1 MTRVTIKVTPRG
13 PMEEKVKISLSDHL
27 TKLQAIKKT
36 FSKVFTDD
44 ESKFRLLT
52 TVKICMIPMITLF
65 IMIGLILVILRLD
78 LLFFEAHG
86 LSNIGSLA
94 DTFYDYVLKNV
105 VDALPYMG
113 LFFVILIFIA
123 VYIANLFL
131 RPFRLISD
139 YCEKAIKDGSAIY
152 DPDFFT
158 DLKLLT
164 RFSEY
169 FFNYM
174 ESGVREGAIKK
185 TVVPTKYTKIH
196 SPVFEKDFF
205 IQFSFLI
212 VLTSIVVGVSLNLA
226 AVEIHDGLI
235 SLAHEILKP
244 TTMVKHFLEQ
254 QAQLLQEILLFV
266 TGLHVILYL
275 ALAIHLYAK
284 ISGPAFGIFATMRSY
299 IKGNYSSRVHLIG
312 NYFLRPHCRV
322 INKYLDY
329 LQKNYVVK
337 D

>member
-1 MTRVTIKVTPRG
+1 
-13 PMEEKVKISLSDHL
+13 MEEKVKVTLSDHL
-27 TKLQAIKKT
+27 TKLQSIKKAIT
-36 FSKVFTDD
+36 QVFNDD
-44 ESKFRLLT
+44 ESRFRLLT
-52 TVKICMIPMITLF
+52 TIKICSIPLITIL
-65 IMIGLILVILRLD
+65 IMIGLLLVILRLD

-86 LSNIGSLA
+86 LTNIDSLA
-94 DTFYDYVLKNV
+94 ETFYDYILKNV
-105 VDALPYMG
+105 LETLPYMG
-113 LFFVILIFIA
+113 LFFVVLIFIG

-131 RPFRLISD
+131 RPFRLISE
-139 YCEKAIKDGSAIY
+139 YCEKAIKDGSASY

-174 ESGVREGAIKK
+174 ENGVKEGVIKK
-185 TVVPTKYTKIH
+185 TTVPTKYTKIH

-244 TTMVKHFLEQ
+244 TTVVKHFLEQ
-254 QAQLLQEILLFV
+254 QTRLLQDVLLFV
-266 TGLHVILYL
+266 TTLHVFLYL
-275 ALAIHLYAK
+275 FLAIHLYGK
-284 ISGPAFGIFATMRSY
+284 ISAPAFGIFATMRSF
-299 IKGNYSSRVHLIG
+299 IKGNHSSRVHLIG

-329 LQKNYVVK
+329 LQKNYVVN

>member
-1 MTRVTIKVTPRG
+1 
-13 PMEEKVKISLSDHL
+13 MEDKAKITLSDHL
-27 TKLQAIKKT
+27 TKLQSLKKT
-36 FSKVFTDD
+36 LSQVYNDD
-44 ESKFRLLT
+44 ESRFRLLT
-52 TVKICMIPMITLF
+52 TIKICLIPLITIL
-65 IMIGLILVILRLD
+65 IMFGLLLVILRLD

-86 LSNIGSLA
+86 LSNIDSLA
-94 DTFYDYVLKNV
+94 ETFYDYILQNVLQT
-105 VDALPYMG
+105 LPFMG
-113 LFFVILIFIA
+113 LFFVILIFIG

-139 YCEKAIKDGSAIY
+139 YCEKAIKDGTASY

-174 ESGVREGAIKK
+174 ENGVKEGSIRK
-185 TVVPTKYTKIH
+185 TTVPTKYTKIH

-226 AVEIHDGLI
+226 AVEIHEGLI

-244 TTMVKHFLEQ
+244 TSVVKHFLEE
-254 QAQLLQEILLFV
+254 QARLLQDVLLFV
-266 TGLHVILYL
+266 TSLHVILYL

-284 ISGPAFGIFATMRSY
+284 ISAPAFGIFATMRSF

>member
-1 MTRVTIKVTPRG
+1 MKPLRG
-13 PMEEKVKISLSDHL
+13 PMEEKAKISLSDHL
-27 TKLQAIKKT
+27 TKIQTMKKT
-36 FSKVFTDD
+36 FTKVFTDD
-44 ESKFRLLT
+44 ESRFRLLT
-52 TVKICMIPMITLF
+52 TTKICLIPMITVL

-86 LSNIGSLA
+86 LSNIDSLEE
-94 DTFYDYVLKNV
+94 TFYDYVLKNV

-113 LFFVILIFIA
+113 MFFIVLIFIG

-139 YCEKAIKDGSAIY
+139 YCEKATKEGSASY

-174 ESGVREGAIKK
+174 ENGVREGSIKK

-244 TTMVKHFLEQ
+244 TAMTEHFLEQ
-254 QAQLLQEILLFV
+254 QARLLQDVLLFV
-266 TGLHVILYL
+266 TTLHVILYL

>member
-1 MTRVTIKVTPRG
+1 
-13 PMEEKVKISLSDHL
+13 MEEKVKVTLSDHL
-27 TKLQAIKKT
+27 TKLQSIKKAIT
-36 FSKVFTDD
+36 QVFNDD
-44 ESKFRLLT
+44 ESRFRLLT
-52 TVKICMIPMITLF
+52 TIKICSIPLITIL

-86 LSNIGSLA
+86 LSNIDSLA
-94 DTFYDYVLKNV
+94 ETFYDYILKNV
-105 VDALPYMG
+105 LETLPYMG
-113 LFFVILIFIA
+113 LFFVVLIFIG

-131 RPFRLISD
+131 RPFRLISE
-139 YCEKAIKDGSAIY
+139 YCEKAMKDVSASY

-169 FFNYM
+169 FFNFM
-174 ESGVREGAIKK
+174 ENGVKEGVIKK
-185 TVVPTKYTKIH
+185 TTVPAKYTKIH

-244 TTMVKHFLEQ
+244 TTVVKHFLEQ
-254 QAQLLQEILLFV
+254 QTRLLQDVLLFV
-266 TGLHVILYL
+266 TTLHVFLYL
-275 ALAIHLYAK
+275 FLAIHLYGK
-284 ISGPAFGIFATMRSY
+284 ISAPAFGIFATMRSF
-299 IKGNYSSRVHLIG
+299 IKGNHSSRVHLIG

-329 LQKNYVVK
+329 LQKNYVMN